1 MAGRPCEYTQEVGD
15 LICERLSDGESLR
28 TICAEDG
35 MPHRATVFRWIAVN
49 DIFRDQYARAREEQA
64 EAMADEI
71 VSIAD
76 EGEHKVLEGDGGTI
90 VVYDSTAVA
99 RNRLRIDARKW
110 VASKLKPKK
119 YGEKLD
125 LSHAGQIDSHITVAF
140 VESSE
145 AAD

>member
-49 DIFRDQYARAREEQA
+49 DIFRDA